1 MTYSGHS
8 ELKAGARII
17 PSKIAVDII
26 IKSVMSMKHSSQM
39 YVIYDMYRKRWVNL
53 QDVR

>member
-17 PSKIAVDII
+17 PSKIAVGIT
-26 IKSVMSMKHSSQM
+26 KSVMSMQHSSQM
-39 YVIYDMYRKRWVNL
+39 YVMHDIYV
-53 QDVR
+53 